1 MKPFYALI
9 KSACLG
15 GIALA
20 LMTATIPVDAQAP
33 VPSPLA
39 ASFSQQ
45 VLDAHNKYRVQVGV
59 PPLVWS
65 DDLAASAQQ
74 WVSMLSASSTFAH
87 DPGNTGQGENIWM
100 GTSGAYSYAQMVDS
114 WGSEMSN
121 FQNGV
126 FPNVSTTGDWSAVGH
141 YTQIIWRSTTGVG
154 CAGLDGSDG
163 NYRLVCR
170 YSPAGNVTG
179 QQVF

>member
-1 MKPFYALI
+1 
-9 KSACLG
+9 
-15 GIALA
+15 
-20 LMTATIPVDAQAP
+20 
-33 VPSPLA
+33 
-39 ASFSQQ
+39 
-45 VLDAHNKYRVQVGV
+45 
-59 PPLVWS
+59 
-65 DDLAASAQQ
+65 
-74 WVSMLSASSTFAH
+74 
-87 DPGNTGQGENIWM
+87 M

-141 YTQIIWRSTTGVG
+141 YTQIIWRSTTSVG

-170 YSPAGNVTG
+170 YSPAGNITG